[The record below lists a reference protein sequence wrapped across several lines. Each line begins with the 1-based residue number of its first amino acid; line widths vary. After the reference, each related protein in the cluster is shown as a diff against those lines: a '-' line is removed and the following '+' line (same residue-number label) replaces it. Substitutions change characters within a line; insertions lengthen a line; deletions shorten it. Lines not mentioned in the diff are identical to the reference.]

1 MNVGLGQCGSPQPNF
16 SAQFKILREGA
27 PYTLRPERP
36 WSLAIGNRY
45 ALAAHT
51 AAVLACENGLD
62 TIQANYQTVKIGFY
76 TIKELWEG
84 GKGLGHI

>member
-1 MNVGLGQCGSPQPNF
+1 
-16 SAQFKILREGA
+16 
-27 PYTLRPERP
+27 
-36 WSLAIGNRY
+36 LAIGNRY